1 MGVIRTLM
9 NRCEELVT
17 EEEDKEEERGT
28 IMKALE
34 VCGYPRWT
42 VMNVKKEM
50 EKKEQKKKGNSKREN
65 DTKTKG
71 MVVLPYVC
79 GASEKLARIFKKR
92 GIVTAMKP
100 HSTLKS
106 LLVHPK
112 DKTDPKEGVYT
123 IDCKGCDKKYIGET
137 KRKLKVRV
145 KEHRSEAEKVSETTV
160 YTRDRR

>member
-1 MGVIRTLM
+1 
-9 NRCEELVT
+9 
-17 EEEDKEEERGT
+17 
-28 IMKALE
+28 MKALE
-34 VCGYPRWT
+34 ACGYPRWT
-42 VMNVKKEM
+42 VTNVKKEM
-50 EKKEQKKKGNSKREN
+50 EKKEQKKKGTSKREH

-71 MVVLPYVC
+71 MVVLPYVR

-123 IDCKGCDKKYIGET
+123 IDCEGCDKKYIGET
-137 KRKLKVRV
+137 KRKLKVHKRQ
-145 KEHRSEAEKVSETTV
+145 KKTFAK
-160 YTRDRR
+160 